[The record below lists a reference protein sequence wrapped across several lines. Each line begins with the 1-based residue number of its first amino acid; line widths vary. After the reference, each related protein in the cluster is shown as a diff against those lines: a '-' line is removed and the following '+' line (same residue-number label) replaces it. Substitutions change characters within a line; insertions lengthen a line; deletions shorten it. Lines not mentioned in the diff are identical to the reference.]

1 MEFPLITLADWRA
14 RVEKELAGK
23 SFEKTLVQETIE
35 GLSIAPLYTETPP
48 GDLLE
53 RDLRAESFR
62 ICMRHGLDAS
72 FEELAVDI
80 EGGAEAAW
88 LGLDAPLDKVL
99 ARDDLARTFFVFDTN
114 DASTAETIERVA
126 ARLRPETRP
135 SFALSHDPLAR
146 CARGRSSFAALP
158 DDLAPLGAL
167 ARLLEDRFP
176 GATAVMVSTL
186 PYHDAGA
193 DAADELALA
202 LSTGV
207 LYLDALLES
216 GLSADQAARQ
226 IAVQLSV
233 GRDSFLE
240 LCKVRALRTCWQK
253 LLAAAGAH
261 DTPRTLVHAVCSSRT
276 LTARDPWINM
286 LRVTTQMFSAVLGGA
301 DLVTPNAFDQV
312 LGPPSALGRRVARN
326 TGLVLREES
335 FLGKVADP
343 AGGSYYLE
351 TLTDSLAREAWRRFR
366 VIEGEGGVVEGLS
379 SGRIHERL
387 EATWRARL
395 EAIAKRKAPILGV
408 SEFANLDEK
417 LPRPVPSVDT
427 APRDE
432 GALPVHRDAE
442 AFEELRARAEAP
454 GSAPE
459 ALLVTLGPLAE
470 SRPRA
475 GFAAGF
481 FTAGGIRTREGTADE
496 KVAIACLCGSDER
509 YAAEAAPRALAL
521 KAAGCERVLVA
532 GRPGALEATLRGAG
546 VDGFIFV
553 GCDAVATLSE
563 LLDRTS

>member
-1 MEFPLITLADWRA
+1 MEFPRITLADWRA
-14 RVEKELAGK
+14 RIEKELAGK
-23 SFEKTLVQETIE
+23 SFEKALVQETIE

-48 GDLLE
+48 GDLPE
-53 RDLRAESFR
+53 RDLRAEPFR
-62 ICMRHGLDAS
+62 ICMRYGLDAS
-72 FEELAVDI
+72 REELAVDI

-88 LGLDAPLDKVL
+88 LGLDAPLDEVV
-99 ARDDLARTFFVFDTN
+99 ARDELARTFFVFDTN
-114 DASTAETIERVA
+114 QASTAETLERVA

-135 SFALSHDPLAR
+135 SFALNHDPLAR
-146 CARGRSSFAALP
+146 CARGRSAFAALP
-158 DDLAPLGAL
+158 GDLAALGSV
-167 ARLLEDRFP
+167 ARLLEGRFP

-193 DAADELALA
+193 DAADELAIA

-207 LYLDALLES
+207 RYLDALLES
-216 GLSADQAARQ
+216 GLSPDQAARQ

-253 LLAAAGAH
+253 ILAAAGAH
-261 DTPRTLVHAVCSSRT
+261 DAPRTLVHAVCSSRT

-366 VIEGEGGVVEGLS
+366 AIEREGGVMAELE
-379 SGRIHERL
+379 SGRLHQRI

-395 EAIAKRKAPILGV
+395 EAIAKRKTPILGV

-417 LPRPVPSVDT
+417 LPQPIPSADT
-427 APRDE
+427 AARDE

-442 AFEELRARAEAP
+442 AFEELRARAEAS
-454 GSAPE
+454 GSAPT

-481 FTAGGIRTREGTADE
+481 FAAGGIRPREGTADE

-509 YAAEAAPRALAL
+509 YAAEAAPRARAL
-521 KAAGCERVLVA
+521 KAAGCGRVLVA
-532 GRPGALEATLRGAG
+532 GRPGSLEATLRDAG

-563 LLDRTS
+563 LLDSRS